1 MSLQSS
7 DMHNSYSKGVLTE
20 ERYGYGKTRTTVSM
34 KICFIAWLYELLG
47 TITTALTPT
56 LQSLGM
62 PNTYFPDAIIMFLV
76 IPFFH
81 LINDETTKGIIAEN
95 GWYQGMN
102 HMLGSRN
109 QIAPQNAAHN

>member
-47 TITTALTPT
+47 TIATALTPT

-76 IPFFH
+76 IPFCH

-95 GWYQGMN
+95 GWYQGMK

-109 QIAPQNAAHN
+109 QIAPQNGAHN